1 MSDLKK
7 IRDELRKFA
16 KARDWEQFHT
26 PKNLT
31 LALVGEVG
39 ELAEVLQWLSD
50 KEIQKLMKDQP
61 EKMAD
66 ELADV
71 LLYLIRLA
79 DQLKVDLK
87 TAAIKKI
94 SKNHKKYP
102 IKKSKGKHAK
112 YHDI

>member
-7 IRDELRKFA
+7 LRDQLRKFA
-16 KARDWEQFHT
+16 KDRDWEQFHT

-50 KEIQKLMKDQP
+50 KEIKKLIKTEPD
-61 EKMAD
+61 KVAD

-71 LLYLIRLA
+71 LLYLIRLS
-79 DQLKVDLK
+79 DQLKIDLMS
-87 TAAIKKI
+87 AAIKKI
-94 SKNHKKYP
+94 KKNELNYP
-102 IKKSKGKHAK
+102 VKKSKGKHAK
-112 YHDI
+112 YDTI

>member
-50 KEIQKLMKDQP
+50 KEIKQLMKSDPQIV
-61 EKMAD
+61 AD

-79 DQLKVDLK
+79 DQLDINLK
-87 TAAIKKI
+87 SAALKKLV
-94 SKNHKKYP
+94 KNKKKYP
-102 IKKSKGKHAK
+102 VKKSKGSHAK
-112 YHDI
+112 YDSI